1 MNGTDSTM
9 STPGI
14 FSVLTQNERDVIWLH
29 LLFTV
34 VCIPVLLAPM
44 NVAPGVRMLVLVVTY
59 NLAVPFWG
67 RRRGYDD
74 WIDVW
79 GFAFILSLFQVFPDW
94 FLSAQLNILVF
105 PEDGLFKI
113 GTVSGY
119 MGGLWAIPIFL
130 IVYTG
135 QRIQARFTAP
145 GAYCAVGLASLLLFG
160 GSEQTLWMLSSW
172 VAQNVIMV
180 GHIAVYIIVPEIIL
194 GLSSFYCFQQ
204 IEQKPHWLK
213 IPGAFLVMQIYLGS
227 AAFFYFLIERILF

>member
-9 STPGI
+9 RRPGI
-14 FSVLTQNERDVIWLH
+14 FSFLTQNERDVIRLH
-29 LLFTV
+29 LLFSL

-44 NVAPGVRMLVLVVTY
+44 KVAPGVRMLVLVVTY

-74 WIDVW
+74 WINLW

-94 FLSAQLNILVF
+94 FLSAQLDILVF

-119 MGGLWAIPIFL
+119 MAGLWTIPIFL

-135 QRIQARFTAP
+135 RRVTARFSAP
-145 GAYCAVGLASLLLFG
+145 GAYWAVGIASLLLFG

-172 VAQNVIMV
+172 VARDVIMV
-180 GHIAVYIIVPEIIL
+180 GHIAVYILVPEIIL

-204 IEQKPHWLK
+204 IEKKPHWLK

-227 AAFFYFLIERILF
+227 AAFFYFLIERILS

>member
-1 MNGTDSTM
+1 M
-9 STPGI
+9 SDHGR
-14 FSVLTQNERDVIWLH
+14 FSSLTQNERDVIRLH

-34 VCIPVLLAPM
+34 VCLAVLLAP
-44 NVAPGVRMLVLVVTY
+44 VHVQPGVRMLFLVVTY

-74 WIDVW
+74 WINLW

-94 FLSAQLNILVF
+94 FLSAHLDILVF

-119 MGGLWAIPIFL
+119 MGGLWTIPIFL
-130 IVYTG
+130 IVFTG
-135 QRIQARFTAP
+135 QRIRARFSGPTAY
-145 GAYCAVGLASLLLFG
+145 AAVGLASVLLFG

-172 VAQNVIMV
+172 YAQNVLMV

-204 IEQKPHWLK
+204 IEKKPHWLK
-213 IPGAFLVMQIYLGS
+213 IPAAFLVMQVYLGS
-227 AAFFYFLIERILF
+227 AAFFYFLIESILL

>member
-1 MNGTDSTM
+1 MNGTNSTM

-14 FSVLTQNERDVIWLH
+14 FSVLTQNERDAIWLH

-67 RRRGYDD
+67 IRRGYDD

-94 FLSAQLNILVF
+94 FLSAQLDILVF
-105 PEDGLFKI
+105 PEDGLFKV

-119 MGGLWAIPIFL
+119 MAGLWTIPIFL
-130 IVYTG
+130 IVYSG
-135 QRIQARFTAP
+135 QRVKARFSAP
-145 GAYCAVGLASLLLFG
+145 GAYWAVGIASLLILG
-160 GSEQTLWMLSSW
+160 GSEQTLWMLSLW
-172 VAQNVIMV
+172 VAQDVVMV

-204 IEQKPHWLK
+204 IEKKPHWLN